1 MEEGREEINV
11 SGRPK
16 LSFGAKTLILE
27 VTDGHKMTRRQ
38 FLEKTIVVAGG
49 VAMFSIILGESR
61 HGKVEAADCSCHAG
75 CYTNCHSDCGRKT
88 W

>member
-1 MEEGREEINV
+1 MDELKREGLA
-11 SGRPK
+11 SYAPK

-27 VTDGHKMTRRQ
+27 ITDGHKLSRRQ
-38 FLEKTIVVAGG
+38 FLKKTVVVAGG
-49 VAMFSIILGESR
+49 VALFSIVLGESR
-61 HGKVEAADCSCHAG
+61 HGRLEAADCSCHAG

>member
-1 MEEGREEINV
+1 MEEGTEEISV
-11 SGRPK
+11 SDRPK

-49 VAMFSIILGESR
+49 VAMFAIILSESS
-61 HGKVEAADCSCHAG
+61 HGKVEAADCSCHVG